1 MNYFFLSSVLTI
13 LFLTTILLHM
23 ARKNA
28 SAIMLYQTQSL
39 VIAVMLFMSFYETR
53 SLALFIVAL
62 ITLIIK
68 VFVAPQFFN
77 ALIKKQ
83 VLALSASTY
92 LNTPLTVTALAAL
105 TAIAHAD
112 VFAPLAFL
120 FPLNES
126 LLSLMLAAIFVSFF
140 LIINRKGAISQML
153 GILSLE
159 NCIVAFAFLAG
170 LEQSPSLQIG
180 ILFVIFIWLSIATI
194 FVSMMYK
201 HFGTLDV
208 TTMAHLKD

>member
-1 MNYFFLSSVLTI
+1 
-13 LFLTTILLHM
+13 
-23 ARKNA
+23 
-28 SAIMLYQTQSL
+28 MLYQTQSL
-39 VIAVMLFMSFYETR
+39 VIATMLFMSFYETR

-112 VFAPLAFL
+112 VFAPLAF
-120 FPLNES
+120 LNES